1 MIKSSHTRPITA
13 ETSAWWSL
21 GCFITELLCGK
32 EKNMSKVRL
41 TLKHAGGSTHEIDI
55 IIHPEWAPLGAERF
69 MQLVD
74 AKYFDNCPLYR
85 NIPDFIVQWGIPANP
100 AEWTKWGANKIKDDP
115 VKHSNTLGTLSFA
128 TSGPDARGSQIFI
141 NLNDNTSQLDAQGFS
156 PFAELADPATAFPA
170 LAGCATV
177 QGVDQ
182 VSAKEEGAAYFAKF
196 PSLSVWVSAAKI

>member
-1 MIKSSHTRPITA
+1 
-13 ETSAWWSL
+13 
-21 GCFITELLCGK
+21 
-32 EKNMSKVRL
+32 MSKVRL

-141 NLNDNTSQLDAQGFS
+141 NYDDACSQLDGQGFA
-156 PFAELADPATAFPA
+156 PFARVVEGFDVAQRFAEMPRGPDQAAAKRQGNAYFTEHFPQLSYIKSAA
-170 LAGCATV
+170 LA
-177 QGVDQ
+177 
-182 VSAKEEGAAYFAKF
+182 
-196 PSLSVWVSAAKI
+196 